1 MKILVLTRGCWDKN
15 NNTGNTMDN
24 FFSGFEGVEIH
35 NLYFRSELPRNNPCK
50 SIFQISEQ
58 QLIKNI
64 LKRTS
69 CGKEITDKTESTN
82 ETNSEMKMY
91 NVAKKRNWT
100 IFSYARELIWTF
112 GKWKNKRLDE
122 YLEKVNP
129 DIVFMPVYNC
139 WYPHKVLRYIKK
151 KTNAKIVLFH
161 ADDNYTLKQFSLS
174 PLYWLYRFNLR
185 KWVRKSEKISSL
197 DYAISD
203 IQCKEYSKAFNK
215 EVKILYK
222 GYNFD
227 VEPKKR
233 ELNRPLKMVF
243 TGNIS
248 MNRYKSLSLIGKA
261 IKEINGNCTENSRKL
276 ELDIYTTTP
285 ITKKMQKMLFIDGIN
300 MKGSISGNMVPSIQQ
315 EADVLVHA
323 ESFDLKNKLL
333 VRQSFSTK
341 IVDYFKNG
349 KCIFAI
355 GPKKIASI
363 EYLRKND
370 AAIIVDDKKVVFEK
384 LKQMLNNQQMIYGF
398 GEKAWKCGEKNHQI
412 EAIQTNLK
420 NDFENLLKQEL
431 LEVERRI

>member
-24 FFSGFEGVEIH
+24 FFSNFEAAEIH
-35 NLYFRSELPRNNPCK
+35 NLYFRSELPKNNPCK
-50 SIFQISEQ
+50 SVFQISEQ

-64 LKRTS
+64 LKRTP
-69 CGKEITDKTESTN
+69 CGKDVTGKTECAN
-82 ETNSEMKMY
+82 ETNSEAKMY
-91 NVAKKRNWT
+91 NTAKKRKWAILN
-100 IFSYARELIWTF
+100 FVREAIWML
-112 GKWKNKRLDE
+112 GKWKNEKLDG

-174 PLYWLYRFNLR
+174 PLYWLYRFTLR

-197 DYAISD
+197 SYAISQ
-203 IQCKEYSKAFNK
+203 IQCDEYSKAFKK
-215 EVKILYK
+215 EIKILYK

-227 VEPKKR
+227 IAPERR
-233 ELNRPLKMVF
+233 ELNKPLKMVF

-248 MNRYKSLSLIGKA
+248 AGRYKSLSLIGQA
-261 IKEINGNCTENSRKL
+261 IKKINGNNAENDKRI

-285 ITKKMQKMLFIDGIN
+285 ITKKMKKMLFVDGIN
-300 MKGSISGNMVPSIQQ
+300 MKGSVSGDKVADIQK
-315 EADVLVHA
+315 EADILVHA
-323 ESFDLKNKLL
+323 ESFDLKNKML

-341 IVDYFKNG
+341 IVDYLNNG

-355 GPKKIASI
+355 GPECIASM

-370 AAIIVDDKKVVFEK
+370 AAVIVDNKKNIENQL
-384 LKQMLNNQQMIYGF
+384 LKVIDNPEMIFHY
-398 GEKAWKCGEKNHQI
+398 GEKAWKCGSENHRIEK
-412 EAIQTNLK
+412 IQANLK
-420 NDFENLLKQEL
+420 KDFISLL
-431 LEVERRI
+431 